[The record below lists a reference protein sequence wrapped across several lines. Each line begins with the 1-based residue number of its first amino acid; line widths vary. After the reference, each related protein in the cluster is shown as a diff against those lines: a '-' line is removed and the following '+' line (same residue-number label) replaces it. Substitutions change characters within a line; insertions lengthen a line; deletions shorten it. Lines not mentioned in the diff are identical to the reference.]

1 MRIESSDFQL
11 LESPPLARLLG
22 DPALHMRAV
31 DRALAD
37 MYRISPYHPDGDPLG
52 GLIATVL
59 SQNTSDLNSS
69 RAYASLRLRFP
80 TWDAVRAAPHEA
92 IAEAIRSGGLSQ
104 IKSARIKEIL
114 DTLQERYGALDLAVL
129 RNMDVPTA
137 RAELSQLR
145 GVGPKTAS
153 CVLLFNLGQPAFPV
167 DTHVHRLSRRIGF
180 APPTANPEAVQHLV
194 EAALPPQRAYYF
206 HVELISH
213 GRAVCKA
220 QRPRCDECPIRPI
233 CRYGMATE
241 DD

>member
-1 MRIESSDFQL
+1 MLVESSDIQL
-11 LESPPLARLLG
+11 PESLPLARLLS
-22 DPALHMRAV
+22 DPAVHMRAV

-37 MYRISPYHPDGDPLG
+37 VYRISPYRPDGDPLG

-69 RAYASLRLRFP
+69 RAYASLRLRYP
-80 TWDAVRAAPHEA
+80 TWNAVRAAPQEA

-104 IKSARIKEIL
+104 IKSVRIKEIL
-114 DTLQERYGALDLAVL
+114 DTLQERYGALDLAAL
-129 RNMDVPTA
+129 RGMDVPAA

-180 APPTANPEAVQHLV
+180 APQKASPEAVQHLV
-194 EAALPPQRAYYF
+194 EASLPPQRAYYF

-220 QRPRCDECPIRPI
+220 QRPRCDECPVRPI
-233 CRYGMATE
+233 CRYGMATG